1 MSNYWYDNARQEVF
15 YATVVLTS
23 VENPN
28 APPMVVSVPTLLA
41 EERFV
46 PLLKSEVA
54 DTLKQV

>member
-1 MSNYWYDNARQEVF
+1 MSNYWYDNGRHEVF

-23 VENPN
+23 VKNPN

-46 PLLKSEVA
+46 ALTKQVA